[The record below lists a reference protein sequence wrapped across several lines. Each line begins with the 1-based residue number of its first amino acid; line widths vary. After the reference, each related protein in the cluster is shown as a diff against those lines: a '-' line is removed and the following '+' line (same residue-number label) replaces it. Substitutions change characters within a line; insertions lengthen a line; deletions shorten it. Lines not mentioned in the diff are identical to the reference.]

1 MAFMSRFSASSSRSP
16 NRKDC
21 DHSSSV
27 LTVFELERL
36 LYTGKTACNHADEV
50 WPNLYLGDQD
60 IAADRR
66 ELAKLRITHILNC
79 AHSKWRGGAE
89 YYEGMN
95 ITYHGIEAHDSPTF
109 DMSVNFYPAS
119 EFIHKALSSRV
130 TSFNLLSITCLQP
143 STLFK
148 SSYSTACSKSRFAPY
163 NDLPMEISRLSATF
177 HAYSITWLHTS
188 RRINSARSVH
198 SPMNYQAPY
207 LSFQGPRQREVL
219 ANWGSNERPF
229 TEVSDSGYLSL
240 SISFRVLVFRDSL
253 PLWGGS
259 SSHNPR
265 RILVHCAV
273 GVSRSAALV
282 LAYLMIRHNM
292 TLVEAIKTVKE
303 QRGIIPNRGF
313 LRQLSGLDEVLRAS
327 RRT

>member
-119 EFIHKALSSRV
+119 EFIHKALSSR
-130 TSFNLLSITCLQP
+130 
-143 STLFK
+143 
-148 SSYSTACSKSRFAPY
+148 
-163 NDLPMEISRLSATF
+163 
-177 HAYSITWLHTS
+177 
-188 RRINSARSVH
+188 
-198 SPMNYQAPY
+198 
-207 LSFQGPRQREVL
+207 G
-219 ANWGSNERPF
+219 
-229 TEVSDSGYLSL
+229 
-240 SISFRVLVFRDSL
+240 
-253 PLWGGS
+253 
-259 SSHNPR
+259 